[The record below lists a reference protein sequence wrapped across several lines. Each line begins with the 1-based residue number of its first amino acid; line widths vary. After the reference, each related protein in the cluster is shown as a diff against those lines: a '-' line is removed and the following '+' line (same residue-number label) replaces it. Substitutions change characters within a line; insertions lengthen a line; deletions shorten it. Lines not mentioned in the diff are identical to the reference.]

1 MTRWL
6 AAARQASGAPTKL
19 TKPTKP
25 NPKAPSEG
33 HDATTGGVLSV
44 KSVLSEGGVTRQIA
58 RLREQVAT
66 MKAEGVP
73 HVQAVWRSA
82 LATLVLP
89 DERAEYF
96 EGGALK
102 PRYQQASFAIGEGV
116 VVTFHRNGRVSFFGT
131 PGTGERGSDKT
142 DKTDK
147 TQAQGSIR
155 RA

>member
-1 MTRWL
+1 M
-6 AAARQASGAPTKL
+6 
-19 TKPTKP
+19 
-25 NPKAPSEG
+25 
-33 HDATTGGVLSV
+33 
-44 KSVLSEGGVTRQIA
+44 TRQIA

-147 TQAQGSIR
+147 TQPQGSIR